1 MFIVNQNGNICVN
14 LEKIHYTID
23 YDDDINKEL
32 TDIYSRIKA
41 KEYQYGSESK
51 CLAAIKDMQDS
62 YIIKVNPNKFV
73 KIYVND
79 NLFAKYQNIENGINI
94 FNNIKQS
101 IINGVLLVDLSD
113 DKPFLQ

>member
-1 MFIVNQNGNICVN
+1 MFVVNQNGDICVN

-41 KEYQYGSESK
+41 KEYHYGSEEN
-51 CLAAIKDMQDS
+51 CLAAIKYMQDS
-62 YIIKVNPNKFV
+62 FILQVKPNKLL
-73 KIYVND
+73 KIYVNG

-101 IINGVLLVDLSD
+101 IINGVLLVDLSN

>member
-14 LEKIHYTID
+14 VEKIHYTID
-23 YDDDINKEL
+23 YDDEINKEL
-32 TDIYSRIKA
+32 MDIYSRIKA
-41 KEYQYGSESK
+41 KEYNYGSEAK
-51 CLAAIKDMQDS
+51 CLAAIKYMQDS
-62 YIIKVNPNKFV
+62 FILQVKPNKFV

-101 IINGVLLVDLSD
+101 IINGVLLVDLSN